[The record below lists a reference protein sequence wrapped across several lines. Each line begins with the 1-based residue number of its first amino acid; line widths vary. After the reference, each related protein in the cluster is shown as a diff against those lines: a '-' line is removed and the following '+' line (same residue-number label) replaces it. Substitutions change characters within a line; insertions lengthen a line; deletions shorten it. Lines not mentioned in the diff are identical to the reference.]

1 MIRASLTAV
10 VALCAATAYVGAQEL
25 VLSSPIDCSLGDDCY
40 IQQYVDHTDGEG
52 VSDFRCSSLS
62 YDGHKGTDFA
72 LRTLEQMRAG
82 VDVIASAKGTVMGT
96 RNSVDD
102 VLYTAANA
110 ANVKG
115 KECGNGLVLRHG
127 DGWETQYCHMKKGS
141 VQVKTGEVVEAGT
154 VLGQIG
160 LSGRTQF
167 PHVHLSV
174 RKDGKV
180 VDPLDPDGS
189 VTCGEPDEDTLWSEP
204 LPYRAGAVLY
214 AAFADHV
221 PAFEDVKSGRAAA
234 QSLPVDAPAIVVF
247 GFGFGAKKG
256 DQMRLILEGPTGIL
270 LDKTVLIK
278 KNKAQLFRAIGRKLP
293 KDGWPVGTYFGS
305 VSLLRDGKAIST
317 EKTKI
322 SVE

>member
-10 VALCAATAYVGAQEL
+10 VALCAATTYVGAQEL

-115 KECGNGLVLRHG
+115 KECGNGLVLRHD
-127 DGWETQYCHMKKGS
+127 DGWETQYCHMKKRS
-141 VQVKTGEVVEAGT
+141 VQVKTGEIVEAGT

-180 VDPLDPDGS
+180 VDPFDPDGS
-189 VTCGEPDEDTLWSEP
+189 VTCGEPDETP
-204 LPYRAGAVLY
+204 
-214 AAFADHV
+214 
-221 PAFEDVKSGRAAA
+221 
-234 QSLPVDAPAIVVF
+234 
-247 GFGFGAKKG
+247 FGANHCRTARV
-256 DQMRLILEGPTGIL
+256 QFYMPRLQITFQHL
-270 LDKTVLIK
+270 KM
-278 KNKAQLFRAIGRKLP
+278 
-293 KDGWPVGTYFGS
+293 
-305 VSLLRDGKAIST
+305 
-317 EKTKI
+317 
-322 SVE
+322 